1 MGADSREDADDV
13 LIRRPALG
21 WTNSDDDSHIR
32 RLGPMMPYAQR
43 RGMAHTAQGH
53 KTYKTR
59 YRGRY
64 NNSKGGERKMSA
76 TSSTW
81 SIATFDTC
89 GMLILVVLRVSY
101 FIRSTW
107 YISCTSINTYPAG
120 TRCTRLRFYPECTY
134 LYSHNTKCS
143 RSYFVVL
150 YPAGIYEVYN
160 KYISDSSHPSDTRRV
175 SLHIL
180 LIDLYLT
187 PVLLA
192 WRSLSYCC
200 SGI

>member
-1 MGADSREDADDV
+1 
-13 LIRRPALG
+13 
-21 WTNSDDDSHIR
+21 
-32 RLGPMMPYAQR
+32 
-43 RGMAHTAQGH
+43 
-53 KTYKTR
+53 
-59 YRGRY
+59 
-64 NNSKGGERKMSA
+64 MSA

-120 TRCTRLRFYPECTY
+120 TRCTRLRFDPECTY

-200 SGI
+200 SGIQSKTSFSICSTPDVWPAHQPRDTRRESEFVCSTQGQKVVFIHIFISY